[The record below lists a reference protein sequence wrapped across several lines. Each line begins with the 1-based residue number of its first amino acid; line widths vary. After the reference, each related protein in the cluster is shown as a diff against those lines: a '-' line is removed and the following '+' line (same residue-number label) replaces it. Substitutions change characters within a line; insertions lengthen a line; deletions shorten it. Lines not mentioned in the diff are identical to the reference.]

1 MHKLQSSK
9 RATPAIIRLGRV
21 EIMDSN
27 IYKHEDRYDH
37 IGEIIEEG
45 KYWAGAEIV
54 NTRTK
59 GFSIQKT
66 KKFKTDKS
74 RKDDTKI
81 K

>member
-9 RATPAIIRLGRV
+9 TATPAIIRLGRV
-21 EIMDSN
+21 EVMDSI

-37 IGEIIEEG
+37 IHEIIKQNE
-45 KYWAGAEIV
+45 YWTGAEVV

-59 GFSIQKT
+59 GFSIAKT

-74 RKDDTKI
+74 RKDDTKF